1 MSIEIRNIQK
11 SFGSFKALDGI
22 SLDLPKGELIAL
34 LGPSGCGKT
43 TLLRIIA
50 GLEQADEGTILLS
63 GEDASHKNVRERQV
77 GFVFQH
83 YALFRHMT
91 VFENIAFGLRVRP
104 RRERLKE
111 AEIRARVQRLLDLV
125 QLGWLANRFPSQLSG
140 GQRQRVALARALAV
154 EPQVLLL
161 DEPFGA
167 LDAKVR
173 KDLRRWLRRLHDEL
187 HISSVF
193 VTHDQE
199 EALEVADR
207 IVLMNRGRIEQ
218 IGSPHDIYNE
228 PKTSFAYSFIGNVN
242 EFRGRIEGDYVRVGA
257 DLLPHGRSDLGD
269 GQPVVAYARPHDTE
283 IVLDGERSDGIAVK
297 VNRILNSGA
306 ITRVELVANGAERDG
321 KTEYFEVEVP
331 PEALAGL
338 GLTAGQRVRLKS
350 RRLSLFGQ
358 NS

>member
-1 MSIEIRNIQK
+1 
-11 SFGSFKALDGI
+11 
-22 SLDLPKGELIAL
+22 
-34 LGPSGCGKT
+34 
-43 TLLRIIA
+43 
-50 GLEQADEGTILLS
+50 
-63 GEDASHKNVRERQV
+63 
-77 GFVFQH
+77 
-83 YALFRHMT
+83 
-91 VFENIAFGLRVRP
+91 
-104 RRERLKE
+104 
-111 AEIRARVQRLLDLV
+111 
-125 QLGWLANRFPSQLSG
+125 
-140 GQRQRVALARALAV
+140 VALARALAV

-173 KDLRRWLRRLHDEL
+173 KELRRWLRRLHDEL

-218 IGSPHDIYNE
+218 IGSPHEIYNE

-242 EFRGRIEGDYVRVGA
+242 EFRGKVEGDYVRIGR
-257 DLLPHGRSDLGD
+257 DLLPHGGAGLVD
-269 GQPVVAYARPHDTE
+269 GQPVVAYARPHDAE
-283 IVLDGERSDGIAVK
+283 IVLDSGTDEGIAVK

-306 ITRVELVANGAERDG
+306 VTRVELVANGAERDG

-331 PEALAGL
+331 PQDLAQL
-338 GLTAGQRVRLKS
+338 GLTSGQRVRLKS